1 MFFGSLF
8 KEDNRT
14 PYLISFSEMESWRRD
29 AGSIYCVVSTLGI
42 YSMSA
47 PEKRMALP
55 SKILER
61 EGVARYRTET
71 VVWAAPMKLGEYAR
85 IRAVDVPPEED
96 MNADGYIV
104 EQAGTRSNVGGYGGN
119 VIWMVDVY
127 FEDKFEV
134 ANLVSKDRG
143 ERMMQ
148 ELSEVTMRLKGL
160 ESFLKSEK
168 FVACSFAEQNDL
180 RDQAKA
186 MQEYVWFLSR
196 RVRRLGEDDANT

>member
-1 MFFGSLF
+1 
-8 KEDNRT
+8 
-14 PYLISFSEMESWRRD
+14 
-29 AGSIYCVVSTLGI
+29 
-42 YSMSA
+42 MSA
-47 PEKRMALP
+47 PEKRPTAALP
-55 SKILER
+55 SLILAH
-61 EGVARYRTET
+61 EGVARYKTET

-104 EQAGTRSNVGGYGGN
+104 EQAGTRSNVEGYGGN
-119 VIWMVDVY
+119 VIWMVNVY
-127 FEDKFEV
+127 FEGKFEV

-148 ELSEVTMRLKGL
+148 ELTEVTMRLKGL

-168 FVACSFAEQNDL
+168 FGACSFAEQNDL

-196 RVRRLGEDDANT
+196 RVRRLGENDVNA